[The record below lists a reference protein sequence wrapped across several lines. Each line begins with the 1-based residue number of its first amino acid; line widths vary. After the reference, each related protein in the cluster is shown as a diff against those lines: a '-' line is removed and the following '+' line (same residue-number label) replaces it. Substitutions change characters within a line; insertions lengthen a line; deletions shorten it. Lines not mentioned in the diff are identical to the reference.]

1 MFSPPDRTVNEMLEE
16 KRKELTRLLAGA
28 LRHLG
33 VESYVLSV
41 VKRRKID
48 IFDPET
54 AVFLIKA
61 DTEPALKP
69 DEVSFI
75 ALSLQNMN
83 YKVKRIEHRGRRLLV
98 FV

>member
-1 MFSPPDRTVNEMLEE
+1 MLEE

-33 VESYVLSV
+33 VESYDLSV

-54 AVFLIKA
+54 AVFFIKA
-61 DTEPALKP
+61 DTEPVLKP

-83 YKVKRIEHRGRRLLV
+83 YIVKRIEHRGTRLLI